1 MNFSFN
7 LPVRIVSGSD
17 CIKNNASLL
26 CIGSHALIVTGKHGA
41 KKCGALDDVISVLS
55 DNGIGY
61 TVFDE
66 ITENPPIE
74 TCFKG
79 GRLGADIGADFV
91 IGIGGGSAL
100 DAAKA
105 IAAFATNQQISEM
118 DIYDAA
124 KRTHSSLPIIAIP
137 TTSGTGSEAN
147 PYSVLSLPGG
157 QKKKTFTA
165 PDSWAKVAFLDG
177 RYTYSLTRE
186 QTLSTA
192 LDAFAH
198 AIESFLSPKATE
210 ISTMMAY
217 YASSHIWDI
226 IKDDPEEYTEFMHE
240 RLMCASCA
248 AGIAISITGT
258 GFPHPLGY
266 AITMLDGIPHG
277 AACAVFE
284 GDYIEYNMRSPIGK
298 VKLLEFAEAHET
310 TVKFMAKRLTEL
322 SGVKLS
328 FTEEEIAKRVELI
341 ADAKNY
347 VNSPYVISKDEMY
360 EIYRKHF
367 LA

>member
-1 MNFSFN
+1 M
-7 LPVRIVSGSD
+7 
-17 CIKNNASLL
+17 KNALTQVKLL
-26 CIGSHALIVTGKHGA
+26 
-41 KKCGALDDVISVLS
+41 
-55 DNGIGY
+55 
-61 TVFDE
+61 
-66 ITENPPIE
+66 IE
-74 TCFKG
+74 
-79 GRLGADIGADFV
+79 V
-91 IGIGGGSAL
+91 
-100 DAAKA
+100 
-105 IAAFATNQQISEM
+105 
-118 DIYDAA
+118 
-124 KRTHSSLPIIAIP
+124 
-137 TTSGTGSEAN
+137 
-147 PYSVLSLPGG
+147 
-157 QKKKTFTA
+157 
-165 PDSWAKVAFLDG
+165 
-177 RYTYSLTRE
+177 
-186 QTLSTA
+186 
-192 LDAFAH
+192 
-198 AIESFLSPKATE
+198 
-210 ISTMMAY
+210 
-217 YASSHIWDI
+217 
-226 IKDDPEEYTEFMHE
+226 PEEYTEFMHD

-310 TVKFMAKRLTEL
+310 TVEFMAKRLPEL

-347 VNSPYVISKDEMY
+347 VNSPYVISKEEMY

>member
-7 LPVRIVSGSD
+7 LPVRIVSG
-17 CIKNNASLL
+17 KNCVKSNPSLL
-26 CIGSHALIVTGKHGA
+26 CIGKHALIVTGKNGA
-41 KKCGALDDVISVLS
+41 KKSGALDDVVEVLS
-55 DNGIGY
+55 ANGIGY

-79 GRLGADIGADFV
+79 GMLGAELGADFI

-105 IAAFATNQQISEM
+105 IAAFDANPSIAPM
-118 DIYDAA
+118 DIYDPQ
-124 KRTHSSLPIIAIP
+124 KRTSSSLPIIAIP

-157 QKKKTFTA
+157 EKKKTFTA
-165 PDSWAKVAFLDG
+165 PDSWPKVAFLDG
-177 RYTYSLTRE
+177 RYTYSLSRE

-198 AIESFLSPKATE
+198 ALESFLSPKSTE

-226 IKDDPEEYTEFMHE
+226 IKDDPTEYNEFMHD

-284 GDYIEYNMRSPIGK
+284 GDYIEYNMKSPIGK
-298 VKLLEFAEAHET
+298 IKLLEFAEAHET
-310 TVKFMAKRLTEL
+310 TVEYLAKRLTEL

-328 FTEEEIAKRVELI
+328 FTEEEIARRVELI

-360 EIYRKHF
+360 EIYRRHF